1 MASAEEDIKC
11 SSDSGLANVKG
22 YFYGLKS
29 CSTCDCGICLDKIN
43 ENCIV
48 LDCGHPFHKE
58 CIKEWF
64 EKSPS
69 GYQCSTCRREV
80 NIDDVE
86 TVLGRKVNVAQESA
100 NKRARHYEYMYGGPS
115 TEYGAA
121 EEQMGGEYFNLS
133 RTFPQIPQLQ
143 REFFDLDEL
152 LRVLRHE
159 LSEDQQLTV
168 YERLMQNQNISRI
181 INKIFTVELVQHLR
195 KRKAEK
201 DMKQKKSDVDTQ
213 LKSSTNIFEMFDV
226 YFENT
231 GSFVSVSRD
240 IMNNVKSNPSI
251 LNVSLID
258 GGNIM
263 HYIVQLIKR
272 YGTVFGETSFA
283 RQVNAIIKVL
293 VEKYNVDPN
302 LKNKSGETAVDLAR
316 RLGIS
321 SGFITT
327 LSTSFPSSSS
337 SSSISKFFYMYFC

>member
-69 GYQCSTCRREV
+69 GYQCSTCRRDV
-80 NIDDVE
+80 DIADVE
-86 TVLGRKVNVAQESA
+86 TILGRKVNVAQESA
-100 NKRARHYEYMYGGPS
+100 NKRARHYEYM
-115 TEYGAA
+115 YGAA

-152 LRVLRHE
+152 LRVLRYE
-159 LSEDQQLTV
+159 LSEDQQLIV

-226 YFENT
+226 YFENPS
-231 GSFVSVSRD
+231 SFVSVSKD
-240 IMNNVKSNPSI
+240 IMDNVKSNPSI
-251 LNVSLID
+251 LNVSMIY
-258 GGNIM
+258 GGNLL
-263 HYIVQLIKR
+263 HYIVQLIHR
-272 YGTVFGETSFA
+272 HGIVYGETSFA

-327 LSTSFPSSSS
+327 LSTSSSS